1 MRKNVF
7 KIIFVIVLTLLIKDL
22 VTDVLI
28 TYENKK
34 EVESY
39 YNNDTSFNYK
49 SNLVLNIPSINLDL
63 VVKKANGDFS
73 NLYKNLVYYK
83 RNDFHDKII
92 IFGHSGLGYGAFFN
106 RLDEL
111 NRKDNVYLYKDKNK
125 ALYEVADTYYVSYK
139 DVYILNNDEE
149 GTLLLVTCKK
159 NDKFSRLV
167 VKLSLKSIK
176 TLKK

>member
-1 MRKNVF
+1 MN
-7 KIIFVIVLTLLIKDL
+7 
-22 VTDVLI
+22 
-28 TYENKK
+28 
-34 EVESY
+34 
-39 YNNDTSFNYK
+39 
-49 SNLVLNIPSINLDL
+49 
-63 VVKKANGDFS
+63 
-73 NLYKNLVYYK
+73 KNLVYYK
-83 RNDFHDKII
+83 RNDFNDKMI

-111 NRKDNVYLYKDKNK
+111 NKNDEAYLYKDNDK
-125 ALYEVADTYYVSYK
+125 AIYKVVDIYYVSYK

-159 NDKFSRLV
+159 NDKSLRLV

>member
-73 NLYKNLVYYK
+73 NLDKNLVYYK
-83 RNDFHDKII
+83 RNYFHDKII

-111 NRKDNVYLYKDKNK
+111 NKNDKAYLYKDKNK
-125 ALYEVADTYYVSYK
+125 AIYEVTDTYYVSYK

>member
-1 MRKNVF
+1 MF
-7 KIIFVIVLTLLIKDL
+7 LIKDL
-22 VTDVLI
+22 VIGILI

-63 VVKKANGDFS
+63 TVKKANDDFS
-73 NLYKNLVYYK
+73 NLDKNLVYYK
-83 RNDFHDKII
+83 RNNFNDKII
-92 IFGHSGLGYGAFFN
+92 IFGHSGLGYGTFFN

-111 NRKDNVYLYKDKNK
+111 NKNDKAYLYKDKNK
-125 ALYEVADTYYVSYK
+125 ATYEVADIYYVLDK

-149 GTLLLVTCKK
+149 DALLLVTCKK
-159 NDKFSRLV
+159 NDKSLRLV

-176 TLKK
+176 TLTK